1 MFEMEEAISSIPH
14 LIEGLS
20 VTIQVTL
27 LVVFFATVIGVI
39 LGVFITYGSKYI
51 KYIIRI
57 FTDFVRGI
65 PVLVLIFFAYYG
77 FPAIGLNLDNFV
89 AAVVA
94 LTIFKTSHVIE
105 NTRGAI
111 ESIHFGQMEAAK
123 SIGLDFKRRL
133 IFVIFPLAIRRF
145 LPPWINSVADTAKG
159 SALVSLIGVVDL
171 MLAMQKVIG
180 RTYEPMPVYI
190 VGLIIY
196 VLINYSLSATS
207 RKLESKYRFN

>member
-1 MFEMEEAISSIPH
+1 MEAAINSIPY
-14 LIEGLS
+14 LTEGLL

-27 LVVFFATVIGVI
+27 LVVFFATLIGIV
-39 LGVFITYGSKYI
+39 LGVFITYGPKYI
-51 KYIIRI
+51 KVIIRI
-57 FTDFVRGI
+57 FTDFIRGI
-65 PVLVLIFFAYYG
+65 PVLVLIFFVYYG
-77 FPAIGLNLDNFV
+77 FPAIGLNLDNFI

-94 LTIFKTSHVIE
+94 LTIFKISHVIE

-123 SIGLDFKRRL
+123 SIGLDFKKRL
-133 IFVIFPLAIRRF
+133 LYVIFPLAIRRF

-180 RTYEPMPVYI
+180 RTYEPMPIYI
-190 VGLIIY
+190 LGLIIY
-196 VLINYSLSATS
+196 VLINYTLSAIS
-207 RKLESKYRFN
+207 RKLELKYSFN

>member
-1 MFEMEEAISSIPH
+1 MEAAINSIPY
-14 LIEGLS
+14 LTEGLL

-27 LVVFFATVIGVI
+27 LVVFFATLIGVV
-39 LGVFITYGSKYI
+39 LGVFITYGPKYI
-51 KYIIRI
+51 KVIIRI
-57 FTDFVRGI
+57 FTDFIRGI
-65 PVLVLIFFAYYG
+65 PVLVLIFFVYYG
-77 FPAIGLNLDNFV
+77 FPAIGLNLDNFI

-94 LTIFKTSHVIE
+94 LTIFKISHIIE

-123 SIGLDFKRRL
+123 SIGLDFKKRL
-133 IFVIFPLAIRRF
+133 LYVIFPLAIRRF

-180 RTYEPMPVYI
+180 RTYEPMPIYI
-190 VGLIIY
+190 LGLIIY
-196 VLINYSLSATS
+196 VLINYTLSAIS
-207 RKLESKYRFN
+207 RKLELKYSFN